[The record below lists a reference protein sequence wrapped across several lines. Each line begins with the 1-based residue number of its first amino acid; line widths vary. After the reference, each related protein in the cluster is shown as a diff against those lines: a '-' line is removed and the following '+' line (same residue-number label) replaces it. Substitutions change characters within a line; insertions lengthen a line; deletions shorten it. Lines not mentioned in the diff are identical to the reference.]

1 VAFIDAHQQ
10 SFGVEPIC
18 RVLSAHGVKIAPSA
32 YYAHHRPRSA
42 RSLRDE
48 QLGEAIERIFHDR
61 RRGRGLAGVRK
72 MWRLLRRDPEVTER
86 CGPIARCTVERLMRA
101 RGLQGVRRHR
111 GFTTTRTAK
120 HTTQRAPDLVKRNFH
135 AAGPNKLWVVDVTY
149 VACWEHMGF
158 TAFVTDVFSRRI
170 VGWRTAARM
179 PVDLPLDALEMALW
193 IRARTGHA
201 DPDGRLAGL
210 VHHSDAG
217 SVYTALRYVDRL
229 DDAGA
234 LASIGTVGDSYDNAL
249 AESTNGLYK
258 TECVW
263 HDGPF
268 ATVAQLELATADWVD
283 WFNTSRLHSSLDY
296 LTPVEFE
303 AANYAHCGRQKAA

>member
-1 VAFIDAHQQ
+1 MAFIDAHQQ
-10 SFGVEPIC
+10 RFGVEPIC

-135 AAGPNKLWVVDVTY
+135 VLTATLRDDDRVDV
-149 VACWEHMGF
+149 G
-158 TAFVTDVFSRRI
+158 
-170 VGWRTAARM
+170 
-179 PVDLPLDALEMALW
+179 
-193 IRARTGHA
+193 
-201 DPDGRLAGL
+201 
-210 VHHSDAG
+210 
-217 SVYTALRYVDRL
+217 
-229 DDAGA
+229 
-234 LASIGTVGDSYDNAL
+234 
-249 AESTNGLYK
+249 
-258 TECVW
+258 
-263 HDGPF
+263 
-268 ATVAQLELATADWVD
+268 
-283 WFNTSRLHSSLDY
+283 
-296 LTPVEFE
+296 
-303 AANYAHCGRQKAA
+303 